1 MSAAPGRSQ
10 ASSHRSPQGEG
21 TPVST
26 ATFSADWLQLREPF
40 DAVARDAAASELRL
54 THRLASLRTDPT
66 RPLRVIDLACGTG
79 ANLRWLAPRL
89 GGAQQWLV
97 VDHDADLLRCWPERL
112 AAVEGSHTGRDA
124 GLHEALSFAG
134 PGFEADIVR
143 QPMDLMAGLET
154 LPWHAADLVTASALL
169 DLVGTAWLRR
179 LVAASAGAGV
189 ALLMSLNVDGRH
201 VWTPGDPADATVDR
215 LFGEHQ
221 QQDKG
226 LGFALGPQAVPVLR
240 QALEAAGYR
249 VFTATSDW
257 WVDGIA
263 GPKDQ
268 AMQCALIEGMAR
280 AACERFPAST
290 SSVTAWRGRR
300 LATAAHSQLRVGHI
314 DLLAL
319 PG

>member
-1 MSAAPGRSQ
+1 MS
-10 ASSHRSPQGEG
+10 E
-21 TPVST
+21 

-40 DAVARDAAASELRL
+40 DAVARETAAGGLQWVS
-54 THRLASLRTDPT
+54 RLASLRAGVT

-112 AAVEGSHTGRDA
+112 AAVKDTRTGADA
-124 GLHEALSFAG
+124 GLDRPLTFTG
-134 PGFEADIVR
+134 PGFEAGIVR

-169 DLVGTAWLRR
+169 DLVGTAWLHR
-179 LVAASAGAGV
+179 LVAASAASGV

-201 VWTPGDPADATVDR
+201 VWTPEDAADATVGD
-215 LFGEHQ
+215 LFAQHQ
-221 QQDKG
+221 RRDKG
-226 LGFALGPQAVPVLR
+226 LGPALGAEAVDVLR
-240 QALEAAGYR
+240 QTLGVAGYR

-257 WVDGIA
+257 WVDGST
-263 GPKDQ
+263 GPKAL
-268 AMQCALIEGMAR
+268 AMQGALIDGMAA
-280 AACERFPAST
+280 AACEQSPSTTAS
-290 SSVTAWRGRR
+290 VKAWQQRR
-300 LATAAHSQLRVGHI
+300 HAIAARSQLRVGHL

-319 PG
+319 PA

>member
-1 MSAAPGRSQ
+1 MSAAQGRSQ

-40 DAVARDAAASELRL
+40 DAVARDAAASGLGL
-54 THRLASLRTDPT
+54 THRLASLRADPT

-79 ANLRWLAPRL
+79 ANLRWIAPRL
-89 GGAQQWLV
+89 GGAQQWLA

-112 AAVEGSHTGRDA
+112 AAVEGSHIGRDA
-124 GLHEALSFAG
+124 GLHEPLSFAG
-134 PGFEADIVR
+134 PGFEAGIVR
-143 QPMDLMAGLET
+143 PPMDLMAGLET

-169 DLVGTAWLRR
+169 DLVGAAWLHR
-179 LVAASAGAGV
+179 LVAASAASGV
-189 ALLMSLNVDGRH
+189 VLLMSLNVDGRH
-201 VWTPGDPADATVDR
+201 IWTPGDPADATVDR

-221 QQDKG
+221 HQDKG
-226 LGFALGPQAVPVLR
+226 LGPALGSQAVPVLR
-240 QALEAAGYR
+240 QALEIAGYR

-257 WVDGIA
+257 WVDGCA
-263 GPKDQ
+263 GPKEQ
-268 AMQCALIEGMAR
+268 AMQCALIEGMAT
-280 AACERFPAST
+280 AACEHAGATAPFIE
-290 SSVTAWRGRR
+290 AWRQRR
-300 LATAAHSQLRVGHI
+300 RAMAARSQLRVGHL